1 MNSRRSW
8 LIFGVGAFAYLVAVM
23 QRTTIGVAGVAA
35 TERFH
40 SSASVLSTLAVVQL
54 AVYAGMQ
61 IPVGVLIDRV
71 GSRWLMAVGTALMV
85 AGQVTVAI
93 APSIGIAILGR
104 VLVGA
109 GDATVFTSL
118 MRLVSSWFRGRIVP
132 QLSQWIGNI
141 GQLGQ
146 VLSAVPFA
154 IILHQAGW
162 MTAFLTAA
170 SLSLIAFIGIVLTI
184 TDRPAGSTEGPRPA
198 TWGESLRQL
207 RISLSRPGTQ
217 LGFWSHFTTQSSGT
231 VYTMMWGLPFMVYA
245 LGIDPSLAAGLLI
258 VSVAAGLVFG
268 PILGLLTARFP
279 MRRSNLVLGI
289 VAMMGVVW
297 TMMLLWPGTPPT
309 WLLILLLVAIG
320 IGGPGSLIGFDFART
335 FNPLH
340 SLGSANGIVNVG
352 GFLASFVMMFL
363 IGVTLDAENAARV
376 AAGGASDLYALGSF
390 RWAFAVQYV
399 IVGIGVVFLVR
410 ARRRTRRLLSEE
422 EGIEVAPLW
431 VALSEKWKRRGGR
444 RGNGGHASEDTGA
457 AAAQNR

>member
-8 LIFGVGAFAYLVAVM
+8 VIFGIGVFAYLIAVM
-23 QRTTIGVAGVAA
+23 QRTSIGVAGVAA

-40 SSASVLSTLAVVQL
+40 VSAAVLSSMAVVQL
-54 AVYAGMQ
+54 IVYAAMQ

-71 GSRWLMAVGTALMV
+71 GSRTLMLVGTVLMV
-85 AGQVTVAI
+85 IGQVTVAFAPTI
-93 APSIGIAILGR
+93 AVAILGR

-118 MRLVSSWFRGRIVP
+118 MRLINSWFRGRLVP

-154 IILHQAGW
+154 LLLHQAGW
-162 MTAFLTAA
+162 TTAFLTAA
-170 SLSLIAFIGIVLTI
+170 SLSVIAVIGIVVAI
-184 TDRPAGSTEGPRPA
+184 SDRPVGSTEGPRPA

-207 RISLSRPGTQ
+207 RISLARPGTQ
-217 LGFWSHFTTQSSGT
+217 LGFWSHFVTQSSGT
-231 VYTMMWGLPFMVYA
+231 VFNLMWGLPFMVFA
-245 LGIDPSLAAGLLI
+245 LGLPPAEASGLII
-258 VSVAAGLVFG
+258 VSVVAGLIAG

-279 MRRSNLVLGI
+279 LRRSNLVLAI
-289 VAMMGVVW
+289 VAMMGAVW
-297 TMMLLWPGTPPT
+297 ALLLLWPGVPPT
-309 WLLILLLVAIG
+309 WLLVLVLVAIG

-335 FNPLH
+335 SNPLH

-363 IGVTLDAENAARV
+363 IGLALDAQNTAHTT
-376 AAGGASDLYALGSF
+376 AGLYALDSF
-390 RWAFAVQYV
+390 RWAFAIQYV
-399 IVGIGVVFLVR
+399 IIGIGVAFLVH
-410 ARRRTRRLLSEE
+410 ARRRTRRRMQEE

-431 VALSEKWKRRGGR
+431 VALVDVWRRGR
-444 RGNGGHASEDTGA
+444 RA
-457 AAAQNR
+457 